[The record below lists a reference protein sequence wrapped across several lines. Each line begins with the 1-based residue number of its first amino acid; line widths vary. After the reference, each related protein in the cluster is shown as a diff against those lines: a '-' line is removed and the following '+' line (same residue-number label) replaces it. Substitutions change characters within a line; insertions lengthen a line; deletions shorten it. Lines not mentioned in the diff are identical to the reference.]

1 MRTKY
6 LKNKRKRKAGR
17 CAAILL
23 VGAMVFHVL
32 QIDGAVVSAS
42 EKQVVAMSL
51 EYQTGYMA
59 DQADG
64 QKKVRTEVL
73 RLSEEEQENP
83 EEGWSWKK
91 DSDDSLSYTLTL
103 DHVNFQVSDNS
114 AISLYAHGGFR
125 IRFINIILKGE
136 NQLVS
141 TNPREGS
148 IYDCCGI
155 YFDYEAYSGSME
167 PAVSIQGNGSLLAEG
182 GYSGICL
189 PGALNIDDVTINAC
203 SDGTNAFS
211 AGGNISIKN
220 SNITTNTIHGN
231 SLYVK
236 DSSITATLN
245 DKTQGGALIST
256 KNLEVSGSTLNL
268 EGCGDQ
274 PTYNGISCYSGESD
288 TFVTIKDSRLDIR
301 NVEYGISTSNPGK
314 IILEEVTGAL
324 FCSNTSYL
332 YEKNAA
338 FFSEHVDVADSEIYA
353 QAGNDILIYGDCALP
368 KEIKELTVAGDLTI
382 EGGKSFTI
390 GEDQKITFTK
400 DPAKISNPYY
410 ETITVVNNGI
420 LEFQYRP
427 TMATNACLENNGTL
441 LAEDGLNCQSV
452 SQFTNKG
459 TYNGIAYEHSG
470 CIEYCYGNVTKEYN
484 RTLGGAGVWLL
495 KSFVMPDAVLVISDG
510 KTLDATK
517 NGITWE
523 NLDEFLA
530 VREGGKI
537 IVEEGGKLLL
547 PANVTEEQLSRLN
560 LSGKGTVQIG
570 DSVLYKVSC
579 WDGDTLLYDGFANN
593 DNTVPQPAMPT
604 KKGYTFRGWYTEAEG
619 GTAFDFSMPVDA
631 NLTLYAQW
639 DILIVDVVMQD
650 GSHVSVK
657 GNRTLTY
664 GQKLSELELNPA
676 VFVEQGTGTEVSG
689 TLAWKNPSDTPQAGT
704 ISAEWV
710 FLPDNIEK
718 YTELAGTAV
727 ITVEKAIPE
736 VEPPTLDAITY
747 DPSVRLDS
755 LEFKEDGGENEGM
768 QKGIWNW
775 KDGTIVPTVG
785 NSGYKAVFTPEDT
798 DNYDKVEVTIN
809 LTVIPAENA
818 PNMPPA
824 AMDVAGSCEK
834 VSNVPL
840 PQGWNWQDG
849 DGDIILEAGAVVKAI
864 AVYNGADKGN
874 YKNESVIV
882 SISRP
887 RPVSTATPE
896 PKPSTDPKPDD
907 TQKQQPPEEK
917 DNTSILAPK
926 VKDQEEKSS
935 SSLGL
940 NAGLKVSQSGRNISI
955 SWGKVSGA
963 DGYDIYV
970 QYCGRKFSSS
980 ASKTIKSGTKIK
992 TTIKKINK
1000 KKLRLK
1006 KNYKIRVV
1014 AYRLENG
1021 RKVKLAKSI
1030 ILHIVG
1036 INNKKYTNVKA
1047 VRVKKNSYTLKTGST
1062 ARIKVGTVLSD
1073 KRKKLL
1079 SNAHGKKF
1087 RYASSNRK
1095 VATVS
1100 SGGKIRAVGKGFCQV
1115 YVYARNG
1122 HARKIKVEVR

>member
-1 MRTKY
+1 MKTKY
-6 LKNKRKRKAGR
+6 LKNERKRRAGR

-23 VGAMVFHVL
+23 AGAMVFHVL

-51 EYQTGYMA
+51 EYQTGYMSN
-59 DQADG
+59 QADG

-73 RLSEEEQENP
+73 CLSEEEQENP

-91 DSDDSLSYTLTL
+91 NSDDPLSYTLTL

-125 IRFINIILKGE
+125 IRYINIILKGE
-136 NQLVS
+136 NKLVS

-211 AGGNISIKN
+211 AGGNISITN

-245 DKTQGGALIST
+245 DKTQGGALITT

-338 FFSEHVDVADSEIYA
+338 FFSDHVDVVDSEIYA

-420 LEFQYRP
+420 LDFQHRP

-470 CIEYCYGNVTKEYN
+470 CIEYCYGNVKKEYN

-547 PANVTEEQLSRLN
+547 PANVTEEQLGRLN
-560 LSGKGTVQIG
+560 LSGKGTVQVG
-570 DSVLYKVSC
+570 DSVLYKVRC
-579 WDGDTLLYDGFANN
+579 WDGDTLLYDGFAND

-619 GTAFDFSMPVDA
+619 GTAFDFSVPVDA
-631 NLTLYAQW
+631 DLTLYAQW
-639 DILIVDVVMQD
+639 DILIVDVVLQD
-650 GSHVSVK
+650 GGHVSVK

-689 TLAWKNPSDTPQAGT
+689 TLAWKNPSDAPQAGT

-718 YTELAGTAV
+718 YTKLAGTVV

-736 VEPPTLDAITY
+736 VEPPALDAITY

-755 LEFKEDGGENEGM
+755 LELKEDSGENMGM
-768 QKGIWNW
+768 PKGIWNW

-798 DNYDKVEVTIN
+798 DNYDRVEVTIN

-824 AMDVAGSCEK
+824 AMDVAGPCEK

-840 PQGWNWQDG
+840 PQGWSWQDG
-849 DGDIILEAGAVVKAI
+849 DGDIILEAGVVVKAT

-882 SISRP
+882 SINKRA
-887 RPVSTATPE
+887 VSSSIPD
-896 PKPSTDPKPDD
+896 SKPDGTLIPEQKAK
-907 TQKQQPPEEK
+907 TQEEE
-917 DNTSILAPK
+917 TSI
-926 VKDQEEKSS
+926 Q
-935 SSLGL
+935 L
-940 NAGLKVSQSGRNISI
+940 NAGLKVRQPGRNISL
-955 SWGKVSGA
+955 SWGKVSSA

-970 QYCGRKFSSS
+970 QYCGRKFSPS
-980 ASKTIKSGTKIK
+980 ASKTIKGGSKTK

-1047 VRVKKNSYTLKTGST
+1047 VRVKKSSYTLKIGST
-1062 ARIKVGTVLSD
+1062 ARIKAGTLLAD
-1073 KRKKLL
+1073 KKKKPL

-1087 RYASSNRK
+1087 RYESSNRK

-1100 SGGKIRAVGKGFCQV
+1100 SGGKIRAVGKGSCQV

-1122 HARKIKVEVR
+1122 HAGRIKVEVK